1 MKTVMLLALI
11 TVVFSSY
18 LSYPWLEGYDPIQS
32 IANRI
37 PAPPGY
43 VRIFVKQGSFQDWLR
58 NLPLKKGNP
67 PVHLFN
73 GMLKENQ
80 EAHFAVIDM
89 DVGDRDLQQCAD
101 AIIRLRAEY
110 LYSIGSFDSIQFK
123 LTNGDIAEFKRWV
136 DGYRPVVTG
145 NEVKWV
151 RSADKGL
158 SYARFREYLKFV
170 FTYAGSYSLSRGLK
184 RVRRIEGMRIGDLFI
199 DPGFPG
205 HAVLVVDMAAER
217 RTGRRIFLL
226 AQSYMPAQEMHI
238 LKNPMNPKLSP
249 WYELN
254 FGEKLYTPE
263 WTFDKTDLMRF
274 KGGEQ
279 MKASG
284 KTGFVYHESYLQHDT
299 GGYHP
304 ESPAR
309 LKAIVE
315 RLERDGVLPKLI
327 LIEPTPADL
336 DWIATV
342 HTRQYIEEVKRSC
355 LANMRFLHSPDTII
369 CPRSYDVARLAVG
382 GVLAAIDAVMEGRVK
397 NVFCAIRPP
406 GHHALKSR
414 AMGFCLF
421 NNVAIGAR
429 YIQRKYGL
437 SKVLIVDWDVHHGN
451 GTQAIF
457 YDDPTVLYFSTHQYP
472 FYPGTGSREER
483 GIGKGEGYTL
493 NVPLPAGSG
502 DEEYVRVFEEIL
514 RPKAIQFDPDFILI
528 SAGFDPYE
536 DDPIGGMRVTPEGF
550 AELTKIVK
558 EIAEE
563 CCEGRLVSV
572 LEGGYNLE
580 GLAESVEAHILALM
594 R

>member
-1 MKTVMLLALI
+1 
-11 TVVFSSY
+11 
-18 LSYPWLEGYDPIQS
+18 
-32 IANRI
+32 
-37 PAPPGY
+37 
-43 VRIFVKQGSFQDWLR
+43 
-58 NLPLKKGNP
+58 
-67 PVHLFN
+67 
-73 GMLKENQ
+73 
-80 EAHFAVIDM
+80 
-89 DVGDRDLQQCAD
+89 
-101 AIIRLRAEY
+101 
-110 LYSIGSFDSIQFK
+110 
-123 LTNGDIAEFKRWV
+123 
-136 DGYRPVVTG
+136 
-145 NEVKWV
+145 
-151 RSADKGL
+151 
-158 SYARFREYLKFV
+158 
-170 FTYAGSYSLSRGLK
+170 
-184 RVRRIEGMRIGDLFI
+184 
-199 DPGFPG
+199 
-205 HAVLVVDMAAER
+205 
-217 RTGRRIFLL
+217 
-226 AQSYMPAQEMHI
+226 
-238 LKNPMNPKLSP
+238 
-249 WYELN
+249 
-254 FGEKLYTPE
+254 
-263 WTFDKTDLMRF
+263 
-274 KGGEQ
+274 

-457 YDDPTVLYFSTHQYP
+457 YDDPTALYFSTHQYP

-483 GIGKGEGYTL
+483 GIGKGEGYTV

-502 DEEYVRVFEEIL
+502 DEEYVRIFEEIL